1 MHCTACVSKI
11 EEALYLVEGVTKAI
25 ANLDK
30 NKAIVEGNASF
41 QDLINAINKS
51 GYQATLIDKNSE
63 VDPYE
68 KNSKQNSTKLFPLY
82 LIFFYLTIATLL
94 INRTDLNLT
103 DIMLDFMGLFYI
115 VFSFFKLLD
124 YKNFP
129 NTFKIY
135 DPIAKIVPIYGWIY
149 PFLETMLG
157 LAFLI
162 RLEVYISLLA
172 TLVILG
178 ATTIGVLRSLVNKES
193 IQCACLGTAINL
205 PMTTATLVEN
215 SIMLSMAIWMLIT
228 L

>member
-11 EEALYLVEGVTKAI
+11 EEALYLVEGVTKAV
-25 ANLDK
+25 AKLDK
-30 NKAIVEGNASF
+30 NKATVEGNASS
-41 QDLINAINKS
+41 QELINAINKS
-51 GYQATLIDKNSE
+51 GYQASLIDKNSE
-63 VDPYE
+63 VDHYE
-68 KNSKQNSTKLFPLY
+68 KDSKQNSTKLFPLY
-82 LIFFYLTIATLL
+82 LIFFYLTVSTLL
-94 INRTDLNLT
+94 INRIDLNLT

-129 NTFKIY
+129 NAFKIY
-135 DPIAKIVPIYGWIY
+135 DPIAKIIPIYGWIY
-149 PFLETMLG
+149 PFLETLLG

-162 RLEVYISLLA
+162 RLEVYLSLLV

-178 ATTIGVLRSLVNKES
+178 ATTIGVLRSLMNKES

>member
-11 EEALYLVEGVTKAI
+11 EEALYLVEGVTRAVAK
-25 ANLDK
+25 LDK
-30 NKAIVEGNASF
+30 NKATVEGNASS
-41 QDLINAINKS
+41 QELINAINKS
-51 GYQATLIDKNSE
+51 GYQASLIDKNSE
-63 VDPYE
+63 VDHYE
-68 KNSKQNSTKLFPLY
+68 KDSKQNSTKLFPLY
-82 LIFFYLTIATLL
+82 LIFFYLTVSSLL
-94 INRTDLNLT
+94 INRADLNLT

-115 VFSFFKLLD
+115 VFSFFKFLD

-129 NTFKIY
+129 NAFKIY
-135 DPIAKIVPIYGWIY
+135 DPIAKIFPIYGWIY
-149 PFLETMLG
+149 PFLETILG

-178 ATTIGVLRSLVNKES
+178 ATTIGVLRSLMNKES

-215 SIMLSMAIWMLIT
+215 SIMLSMAIWMLIK

>member
-1 MHCTACVSKI
+1 MLCTACVSKI
-11 EEALYLVEGVTKAI
+11 EEALYLVEGVTKAV
-25 ANLDK
+25 AKLDK
-30 NKAIVEGNASF
+30 NKATVEGNASS
-41 QDLINAINKS
+41 QELINAIHKS
-51 GYQATLIDKNSE
+51 GYHASLIDKNSE

-68 KNSKQNSTKLFPLY
+68 GDSKQNSTKLFPLY
-82 LIFFYLTIATLL
+82 LIFFYLTVSTLL
-94 INRTDLNLT
+94 INRADLNLT

-115 VFSFFKLLD
+115 VFSFFKFLD

-129 NTFKIY
+129 NAFKIY
-135 DPIAKIVPIYGWIY
+135 DPIAKIFPIYGWIY
-149 PFLETMLG
+149 PFLETVLG

-162 RLEVYISLLA
+162 RLEVSLSLLA

-178 ATTIGVLRSLVNKES
+178 ATTIGVLRSLMNKES

>member
-11 EEALYLVEGVTKAI
+11 EEALYLVEGVTKAV
-25 ANLDK
+25 AKLDK
-30 NKAIVEGNASF
+30 NKATVEGNASS
-41 QDLINAINKS
+41 QELINAINKS
-51 GYQATLIDKNSE
+51 GYQASLIDKNSD
-63 VDPYE
+63 VDHYE
-68 KNSKQNSTKLFPLY
+68 KDSKQNSTKLFPLY
-82 LIFFYLTIATLL
+82 LIFFYLTVSSLL
-94 INRTDLNLT
+94 INRADLNLT

-115 VFSFFKLLD
+115 VFSFFKFLD

-129 NTFKIY
+129 NAFKIY
-135 DPIAKIVPIYGWIY
+135 DPIAKIFPIYGWIY
-149 PFLETMLG
+149 PFLETVLG

-162 RLEVYISLLA
+162 RLEVSLSLLA

-178 ATTIGVLRSLVNKES
+178 ATTIGVLRSLMNKES